1 MIAYTLRTRKICKA
15 FVEKTEADP
24 PTWWVRVAGSDGY
37 ILPVKNEEVALATLR
52 LQMEQGEYIV
62 KGLNGGKVE

>member
-1 MIAYTLRTRKICKA
+1 MIAYTLRNRKTCKA

-24 PTWWVRVAGSDGY
+24 PTWWVRVAGSDGFV
-37 ILPVKNEEVALATLR
+37 LPVRDEKVALATLR
-52 LQMEQGEYIV
+52 LQKTDGEYIV